1 MRDGLSYLVKAYE
14 NDGQGVARDVEY
26 LEAAMAGM
34 GTKDERLYVSFIPFQ
49 PLSVLPVYGWKLTS
63 ARIYRLVRCHWNRPR
78 FGAIKAQYQTRYRTT
93 LRKRVEG
100 ETKGKYEKAL
110 VAIIEQS

>member
-1 MRDGLSYLVKAYE
+1 MKDGLLYLVKSYE

-26 LEAAMAGM
+26 LEGAMSGM
-34 GTKDERLYVSFIPFQ
+34 GTKDERLYVITLGFPR
-49 PLSVLPVYGWKLTS
+49 LWLTN
-63 ARIYRLVRCHWNRPR
+63 RIYRLLRCHWNRPK
-78 FGAIKAQYQTRYRTT
+78 FAQVKAQYQTRYRTT

-100 ETKGKYEKAL
+100 ETTGKYEKAL